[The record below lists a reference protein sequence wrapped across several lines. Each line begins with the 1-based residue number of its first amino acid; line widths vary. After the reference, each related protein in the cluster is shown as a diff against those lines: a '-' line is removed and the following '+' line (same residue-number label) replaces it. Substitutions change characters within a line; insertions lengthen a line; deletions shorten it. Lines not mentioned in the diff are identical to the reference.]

1 MPRLQKGQLSLGE
14 IRNLVRQHN
23 KLTMIK
29 GVDTKK
35 RADLIKELEG
45 HGYKIDHENKKLLRT
60 SRKVATTAAKV
71 DEKGERKDQKKTIA
85 KKKRQAFA
93 AKEKPMV
100 NTKTGKPKMKPPPVG
115 PAVAKQKAKKA
126 AKAKARGQLAYGGD

>member
-1 MPRLQKGQLSLGE
+1 MPRLQKGQLSLNE

-35 RADLIKELEG
+35 RGDLIKELES
-45 HGYKIDHENKKLLRT
+45 HGYQIDHENKKLLRT
-60 SRKVATTAAKV
+60 SRKVGAVAAKV

-85 KKKRQAFA
+85 KKKRKAFA
-93 AKEKPMV
+93 EKEKPKV
-100 NTKTGKPKMKPPPVG
+100 NPKTGKPKMKPPPVAA
-115 PAVAKQKAKKA
+115 AVAKQKAAKLKKA
-126 AKAKARGQLAYGGD
+126 AERKKLMGGD